1 MANSFWNNIFEKNG
15 NQQLNFFA
23 VLRQVPI
30 FKDLKKG
37 ELREFKKIIHK
48 RYYKK
53 DEIIFFDGEPG
64 VGMYII
70 ETGTIGIYKDFEGEA
85 KEELAVLKSGD
96 FIGEMALL
104 DDSPRSATA
113 VALENTHL
121 LGLFRPDLFG
131 LLERKPRLGNEI
143 LLKLAQM
150 IAERLRL
157 TNMELQHAKQNLET
171 EEIIR

>member
-1 MANSFWNNIFEKNG
+1 MANSLWDNIFQKNG
-15 NQQLNFFA
+15 NKQINLFT

-30 FKDLKKG
+30 FQDLKKND
-37 ELREFKKIIHK
+37 LKEFMKIIHL
-48 RYYKK
+48 RNYKK
-53 DEIIFFDGEPG
+53 DEIIFYEGEPG

-70 ETGTIGIYKDFEGEA
+70 ESGTIGIYKDIEGAA
-85 KEELAVLKSGD
+85 KEELAVLKAGD

-104 DDSPRSATA
+104 DDSPRSASA

-121 LGLFRPDLFG
+121 LGLFRPDLFS

-157 TNMELQHAKQNLET
+157 TNMELQHAKQNHET